1 MLPAAALWAAVS
13 PLARRFHRSGRFKVA
28 DRLYALTFLVI
39 LVFAPFS
46 TAQTLTTLYN
56 FTGISD
62 GVNPYGALV
71 QGANGNLYGTTS
83 SSFGRGYGTAFE
95 ITTEGMLT
103 TLYTF
108 CSLPNC
114 ADGSYPLSGLI
125 LANDGNF
132 YGVTNDGG
140 AHNYGTFF
148 KMTPQ
153 GTLTTLYSFCSQANC
168 ADGYYPGAK
177 LLQGVNGNFY
187 GVTAYGGTT
196 GYGTV
201 FEVTKSGVLRTL
213 YTFCSQSNCTD
224 GAIPFGSLVQA
235 KDGAFYGTT
244 AAGGAYGPYQ
254 YGTVYKLMPH
264 GKLTTIY
271 SFCSLKN
278 CADGNYP
285 NSGLLI
291 GSNGKLYGTTAWG
304 GPFLSL
310 CNNGTG
316 CGTIFE
322 IAPRGKL
329 TTLYNFCSK
338 PNCAD
343 GDLPLSPLMQ
353 AGNGE
358 IYGST
363 PYGGENG
370 GGTVFQ
376 LTLKGKLTTLHNF
389 AYTDGSEPF
398 SALLQAADGSLYGT
412 TLAGGSSGFGTV
424 FRISKN

>member
-1 MLPAAALWAAVS
+1 L
-13 PLARRFHRSGRFKVA
+13 
-28 DRLYALTFLVI
+28 LVV
-39 LVFAPFS
+39 LVFAPLS
-46 TAQTLTTLYN
+46 QAQTLTTLYN
-56 FTGISD
+56 FTGTSD
-62 GVNPYGALV
+62 GDNPYGALV
-71 QGANGNLYGTTS
+71 QGPNGDLYGTTS
-83 SSFGRGYGTAFE
+83 SDFGAGYGTAFE
-95 ITTEGMLT
+95 ITTEGTFT

-114 ADGSYPLSGLI
+114 ADGSYPVSGLT

-140 AHNYGTFF
+140 THNYGTFF

-177 LLQGVNGNFY
+177 LLQGLNGNFY

-196 GYGTV
+196 GFGTI

-213 YTFCSQSNCTD
+213 YNFCSQSNCTD
-224 GAIPFGSLVQA
+224 GSVPFGSLVQT
-235 KDGAFYGTT
+235 KNGTFYGTT
-244 AAGGAYGPYQ
+244 ASGGAYGNYQ
-254 YGTVYKLMPH
+254 YGTVYRLMPN

-271 SFCSLKN
+271 SFCSLSN
-278 CADGNYP
+278 CADGYYLT
-285 NSGLLI
+285 SGVLLA
-291 GSNGKLYGTTAWG
+291 SNGKLYGTTAFG

-322 IAPRGKL
+322 IAPGGKL

-338 PNCAD
+338 PNCTD
-343 GDLPLSPLMQ
+343 GDRPLAPLMQ
-353 AGNGE
+353 ASNGE

-363 PYGGENG
+363 PYGGEHG
-370 GGTVFQ
+370 YGTVFQ
-376 LTLKGKLTTLHNF
+376 LTLKGKLTTIHDF
-389 AYTDGSEPF
+389 AYTDGSEAF
-398 SALLQAADGSLYGT
+398 AALMQAADGSLYGT
-412 TLAGGSSGFGTV
+412 TLAGGSSGWGTV

>member
-1 MLPAAALWAAVS
+1 MAA
-13 PLARRFHRSGRFKVA
+13 
-28 DRLYALTFLVI
+28 RLSTLTFLVV
-39 LVFAPFS
+39 LVFAPLS
-46 TAQTLTTLYN
+46 QAQTLTTLYN
-56 FTGISD
+56 FTGTSD
-62 GVNPYGALV
+62 GDNPSGALV

-83 SSFGRGYGTAFE
+83 SEFGAGYGTAFE
-95 ITTEGMLT
+95 ITTEGTFT

-108 CSLPNC
+108 CSLLNC
-114 ADGSYPLSGLI
+114 ADGSYPVSGLTM
-125 LANDGNF
+125 ANDGNF

-140 AHNYGTFF
+140 THNYGTVF

-168 ADGYYPGAK
+168 TDGYYPGAK
-177 LLQGVNGNFY
+177 LLEGLNGNFY

-196 GYGTV
+196 GYGTI

-213 YTFCSQSNCTD
+213 YNFCSQSNCTD
-224 GAIPFGSLVQA
+224 GSIPFGSLVQT
-235 KDGAFYGTT
+235 KDGTFYGTT
-244 AAGGAYGPYQ
+244 ASGGAYGNYQ
-254 YGTVYKLMPH
+254 YGTVYRLMPN

-271 SFCSLKN
+271 SFCSLKD
-278 CADGNYP
+278 CADGYYLT
-285 NSGLLI
+285 SGLLLA
-291 GSNGKLYGTTAWG
+291 SNGKLYGTTAWG

-322 IAPRGKL
+322 IAPPGKL

-343 GDLPLSPLMQ
+343 GDLPLAALMQ
-353 AGNGE
+353 ASNGE

-376 LTLKGKLTTLHNF
+376 LTLMGKLTTLHNF
-389 AYTDGSEPF
+389 AYTDGSEPL
-398 SALLQAADGSLYGT
+398 SALMQAADGSLYGT
-412 TLAGGSSGFGTV
+412 TLAGGSSGWGTV